1 MLSLRQFHGDAAFF
15 VIVGN
20 IVDPSAYGMAGAK
33 NIRLS
38 QGISLQRNPQPHQ
51 AAF

>member
-1 MLSLRQFHGDAAFF
+1 MEDSSQDHISQFLSEAADPGGHG
-15 VIVGN
+15 IE
-20 IVDPSAYGMAGAK
+20 GAK
-33 NIRLS
+33 NVRLS